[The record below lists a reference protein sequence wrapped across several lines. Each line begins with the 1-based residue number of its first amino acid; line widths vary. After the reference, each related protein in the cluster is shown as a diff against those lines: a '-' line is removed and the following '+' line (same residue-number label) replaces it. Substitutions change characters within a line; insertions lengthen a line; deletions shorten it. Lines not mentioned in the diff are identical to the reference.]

1 MKISTFITIL
11 LFVGVVLFSIAL
23 MINEAED
30 KYGVDIN
37 TTSWEGKYDYADSI
51 NKSVDPLIESIDDI
65 ANEDKGWLEK
75 VGAGFTGIIS
85 AVTLLPALVWS
96 SFVMGGGLIT
106 GGLSSIGLPTYLIG
120 VFIISLIVWGVIKLL
135 EFFQRWEV

>member
-1 MKISTFITIL
+1 MK
-11 LFVGVVLFSIAL
+11 VLI
-23 MINEAED
+23 
-30 KYGVDIN
+30 
-37 TTSWEGKYDYADSI
+37 
-51 NKSVDPLIESIDDI
+51 LIEAIDDI
-65 ANEDKGWLEK
+65 SNEDKGWLEK

-120 VFIISLIVWGVIKLL
+120 VFIIALVVWGVIKLL